1 MIPFRILIDKMLSKK
16 VIVALDSNN
25 LNKTLNLVNKL
36 KDDAYAFKIGYQFF
50 FNFGIL
56 GYKKI
61 YSICPRIFLDLKL
74 HDIPNTV
81 RKGLEALTKM
91 KPLFTTIHISG
102 GDEMMKASKIG
113 KKNIKLL
120 GVSILTSLDNK
131 QTKIYYNEKNLSK
144 LVKNFAKAAKKN
156 GLDGV
161 VCSPKELK
169 YIRKEVGKNFI
180 IVTPGIRIDNKIKS
194 DDQKRFETPK
204 NAVSL
209 GANFLVIG
217 RPITAS
223 KNPLKVL
230 KTINK
235 TLS

>member
-1 MIPFRILIDKMLSKK
+1 MLSNK

-56 GYKKI
+56 GYKKV

-102 GDEMMKASKIG
+102 GDEMMKTSNKG

-169 YIRKEVGKNFI
+169 YIRKEVGRNFI

-230 KTINK
+230 KIISK